1 MSLIQRINQIVSSTD
16 PSALNQIFQGCQ
28 DYLDKLD
35 IYLDTKIAN
44 RLAAIDEQLIPAI
57 LILTQNER
65 LNFSNP
71 RELGFVFVD
80 WLVKLHQTDSGL
92 DDLELQAAWLWSAIE
107 NFERDHQE
115 FFNA

>member
-28 DYLDKLD
+28 DYLDGLEQCLD
-35 IYLDTKIAN
+35 SKNTKQ
-44 RLAAIDEQLIPAI
+44 LAAIDEQLIPAI

-80 WLVKLHQTDSGL
+80 WLVKLAQPDSGL
-92 DDLELQAAWLWSAIE
+92 NELELQAAWLWSAIE

-115 FFNA
+115 FFYA